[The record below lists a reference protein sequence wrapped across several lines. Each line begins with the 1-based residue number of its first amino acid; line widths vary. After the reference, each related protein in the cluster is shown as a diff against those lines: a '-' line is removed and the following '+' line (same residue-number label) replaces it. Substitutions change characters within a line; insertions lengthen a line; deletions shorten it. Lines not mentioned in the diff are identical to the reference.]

1 MTDKPS
7 PIDQLFLLEM
17 TGDDVE
23 LANDMLA
30 FFLTNAENYLEALET
45 MKESPDEWRLMAHK
59 FKGACRS
66 IGAKGLADVLQ
77 LAEPIEPSD
86 QLKRQEFLE
95 EISVALKNIS
105 LVKV

>member
-30 FFLTNAENYLEALET
+30 FFLSNAQNYFET
-45 MKESPDEWRLMAHK
+45 LVSQKESPDEWRLMAHK

-66 IGAKGLADVLQ
+66 IGAKGVADVLQ
-77 LAEPIEPSD
+77 LAEAIEQGD
-86 QLKRQEFLE
+86 QVKRQEVLD
-95 EISVALKNIS
+95 EISGALKDIS